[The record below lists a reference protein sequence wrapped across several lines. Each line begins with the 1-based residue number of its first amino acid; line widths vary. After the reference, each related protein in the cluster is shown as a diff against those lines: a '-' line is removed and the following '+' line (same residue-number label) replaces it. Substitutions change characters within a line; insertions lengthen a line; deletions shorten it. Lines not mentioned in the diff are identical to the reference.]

1 LRTSQSVERSLWN
14 GKWVKS
20 ATEWGFPAKYN
31 RRGLVAKSAQTPK
44 RGAPILDAR
53 TIVLV
58 IADDDRGRRVPLA
71 VRTDSSGSRWVDVP
85 RMAVLDTMGAVIVV
99 EIEGDA
105 VAR

>member
-1 LRTSQSVERSLWN
+1 M
-14 GKWVKS
+14 
-20 ATEWGFPAKYN
+20 
-31 RRGLVAKSAQTPK
+31 
-44 RGAPILDAR
+44 
-53 TIVLV
+53 LV